1 MWILIIAALLSWI
14 KPDPHNP
21 IVSFFYAVTEP
32 LLIRIR
38 RFIPANRRRIDISP
52 LIPILLIVLL
62 REVVLAKAI
71 LALLVR
77 TQ

>member
-14 KPDPHNP
+14 KPDPYNP

-38 RFIPANRRRIDISP
+38 RLLPANRGKIDISP
-52 LIPILLIVLL
+52 LIPILIIVLL
-62 REVVLAKAI
+62 REVVLLKVS
-71 LALLVR
+71 LALLAR
-77 TQ
+77 